1 MEWVRS
7 GGEKRRLL
15 GELLIERGL
24 VSRSGLR
31 SGLDEQR
38 LRGGRLGY
46 NLLRA
51 GNVTPAAFHLF
62 LRDHLSAIAPDLVE
76 SIRATPAIDLIPARL
91 AYHYGMLPVRVEDGV
106 MELAVATADRPSL
119 IPAVEQLTGLRG
131 EPIVCPPA
139 LIAASL
145 QRWYPGEVEP
155 GILYR
160 AAGDNL
166 FVISDR
172 RLGIRPA
179 LPELL
184 RADAAPSDWLR
195 AIGGEAMRR
204 GSRRIRIE
212 PHGGAAR
219 AALNGSGDGTAFI
232 PIPRG
237 AYPGVT
243 HLVEGI
249 SGMAARGRVVPRE
262 GRLALRADDRHLI
275 ASVRSLPGIEGGSSI
290 LDLRDRRVRE
300 LGRDV
305 RWARLPELASALESV
320 CSERRG
326 LILVAGPGAEER
338 AAGAGAVLDLL
349 EDGLPSRVA
358 LGSWLPRRPEVKA
371 LEGSDDDPIPLDVR
385 ISRALEVQPDLLLL
399 PEIALREDPG
409 PMLEL
414 ANRQVLIAPV
424 PAGDAFE
431 VAEWLTRSTRGRA
444 KSTDSIAGILATR
457 LLERLCDSCRHPFDL
472 HDLLSPG
479 PPHRVAGP
487 GRYFLTQGCASCR
500 ESGVIDLEPVFEFL
514 PGPLARSFPPSAD
527 APSMRERCARDGM
540 NTLFHAG
547 LQQAAAGAVDVREPL
562 RLLLHELP

>member
-1 MEWVRS
+1 MEWVRK
-7 GGEKRRLL
+7 GGDNRRLL
-15 GELLIERGL
+15 GDMLIERGL

-31 SGLDEQR
+31 SCLEEQR

-46 NLLRA
+46 NLLKS

-62 LRDHLSAIAPDLVE
+62 LRDHLSVIAPDLVE
-76 SIRATPAIDLIPARL
+76 SIRSTPAIDLIPARL
-91 AYHYGMLPVRVEDGV
+91 AHHYGMLPIRVEDGV
-106 MELAVATADRPSL
+106 MDLAVATADRPAL
-119 IPAVEQLTGLRG
+119 IPAVELLTGLRV

-145 QRWYPGEVEP
+145 QRWYPGEIEP
-155 GILYR
+155 GILFR
-160 AAGDNL
+160 AAGDNQ

-172 RLGIRPA
+172 ARGIRPA

-184 RADAAPSDWLR
+184 RPDAAPSEWLR

-204 GSRRIRIE
+204 GSRCIRIE
-212 PHGGAAR
+212 PHGGGAR
-219 AALNGSGDGTAFI
+219 AVLTGGESGAAFV

-237 AYPGVT
+237 AYPGVMC
-243 HLVEGI
+243 LVEGI

-262 GRLALRADDRHLI
+262 GRMALRADERHLI
-275 ASVRSLPGIEGGSSI
+275 ASVRAIPGINGGTSV
-290 LDLRDRRVRE
+290 LDLRHRRVRE
-300 LGRDV
+300 LGREV

-320 CSERRG
+320 RRERRG
-326 LILVAGPGAEER
+326 MILVAGPGAEEQ
-338 AAGAGAVLDLL
+338 AAGAGAILDLL
-349 EDGLPSRVA
+349 EEGLPSRAA
-358 LGSWLPRRPEVKA
+358 LGSWLPGRPEVRA
-371 LEGSDDDPIPLDVR
+371 LEGIGDDPVPLEVR
-385 ISRALEVQPDLLLL
+385 VSRALEGQPDLLLL
-399 PEIALREDPG
+399 PEINLSEDPG

-414 ANRQVLIAPV
+414 ANRQVLIAPLPV
-424 PAGDAFE
+424 GDAFE
-431 VAEWLTRSTRGRA
+431 AAEWLIRWTGGGARSTG
-444 KSTDSIAGILATR
+444 SIAGILATR
-457 LLERLCDSCRHPFDL
+457 LLERLCDACRHPFDV

-479 PPHRVAGP
+479 PRYRAAGP

-514 PGPLARSFPPSAD
+514 PGPLARSFSLRVD